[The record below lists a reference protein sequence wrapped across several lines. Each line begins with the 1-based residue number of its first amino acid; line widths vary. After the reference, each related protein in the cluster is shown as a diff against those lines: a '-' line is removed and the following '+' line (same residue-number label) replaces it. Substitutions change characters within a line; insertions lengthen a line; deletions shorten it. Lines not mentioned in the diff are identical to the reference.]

1 MMNMEKIN
9 NEALENIAGGMAP
22 LPFPR
27 KKDPLFP
34 SILELGMAPLPFPKK
49 KLMAP
54 TPVIRP

>member
-9 NEALENIAGGMAP
+9 NEALENVIGGMAP

-34 SILELGMAPLPFPKK
+34 SMLFHIPFFAKSIRYTWCICTAPFL
-49 KLMAP
+49 
-54 TPVIRP
+54 